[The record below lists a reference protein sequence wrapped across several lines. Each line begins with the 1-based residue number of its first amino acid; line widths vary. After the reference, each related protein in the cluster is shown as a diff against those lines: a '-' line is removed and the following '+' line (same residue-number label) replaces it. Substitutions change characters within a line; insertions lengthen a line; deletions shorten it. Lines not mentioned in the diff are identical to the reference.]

1 MASYL
6 RSWLRVGTNTP
17 DSLTANNSP
26 TQSVLDVSPLPSDDD
41 DIPPAFPSL
50 SSAQRASATVSGLP
64 RVLTDSELMPPPPAP
79 IFADRNPGVAP
90 TPGALTVPATTRPMP
105 KRKGKVGLAPGHSP
119 LDWAN
124 LKASGENLR
133 VSVHRWWC
141 PFDEIHVFFSPRAS
155 SRGLFCVLRHQSS
168 RSTTSE
174 AMPGRPSVEKF
185 TTSRRTSLST
195 LGVRAS

>member
-26 TQSVLDVSPLPSDDD
+26 TQSVLDISPIHSDEDD
-41 DIPPAFPSL
+41 MPPAFPSL
-50 SSAQRASATVSGLP
+50 SSAQRASSGLP

-79 IFADRNPGVAP
+79 ILADRIPGVAP
-90 TPGALTVPATTRPMP
+90 TAGALTVPATTRPMP

-133 VSVHRWWC
+133 VSV
-141 PFDEIHVFFSPRAS
+141 FTDGSVFSIR
-155 SRGLFCVLRHQSS
+155 
-168 RSTTSE
+168 
-174 AMPGRPSVEKF
+174 
-185 TTSRRTSLST
+185 
-195 LGVRAS
+195 